1 MMKDFIKLFLI
12 AMLVCREILPSLI
25 TIGMGTQKSISSLY
39 SYYEYKAEKT
49 RIQQCQKIMN
59 SALDEIDFLQDFEAK
74 QIMERLNGTWQIGN
88 TTFKVDLYYG
98 YDDDEQVSWYVK
110 VLKDEKI
117 RFSFLGW
124 NWSTNETI
132 DFEAR
137 SPMLLKMDAK
147 FKIKTYEDLE
157 KKAIQ
162 IFANSSDQ
170 LFDSIYNVVIC
181 SVILYMMIHEVKVFN
196 GMWVTLPMFQLWLIL
211 ALQGWFRMEM
221 KKNVPNRQS
230 LTDFEVVFGWFNYK
244 WACSY
249 FMMICHGKSN

>member
-1 MMKDFIKLFLI
+1 MKDFIKLFLI

-25 TIGMGTQKSISSLY
+25 TIGMETQKSISSLS

-49 RIQQCQKIMN
+49 RIHQCQKIMN
-59 SALDEIDFLQDFEAK
+59 SALDEIDFSQDFEAK

-110 VLKDEKI
+110 VLKDKKI

-137 SPMLLKMDAK
+137 SPMLLKIDAK
-147 FKIKTYEDLE
+147 LKIKTYEDLE
-157 KKAIQ
+157 NKAIQ
-162 IFANSSDQ
+162 MFSNSLDQ
-170 LFDSIYNVVIC
+170 DPTFNVAIC
-181 SVILYMMIHEVKVFN
+181 SVILYMMIYEVDVFN
-196 GMWVTLPMFQLWLIL
+196 GIMFTLPIIQLWLIL